1 MFFLSFAGKE
11 KTVQSNTQVNEHTI
25 KKVEF
30 QVKQQQETVQTNK
43 MDSALIKKEAAAAAA
58 AAVAAGQTDSQK
70 NMPVKTNTHLIT
82 PAQSIPDS
90 RPDTR
95 QTSQELISQSN
106 REARA
111 GGLKQQEGKVDMNV
125 NKQDK
130 GKVKATDHISQEST
144 KLPAGAKDKQNGMM
158 NGAMKCEESALMS
171 SHKVAGISKQQS
183 VPTAEGK
190 ANGGSQVQAVRSSM
204 APLPIGHLSPPV
216 IKLEPLEVKG
226 VGTCDEVQSM
236 EVR

>member
-1 MFFLSFAGKE
+1 M
-11 KTVQSNTQVNEHTI
+11 NEHTI

-43 MDSALIKKEAAAAAA
+43 MDNAVIKKEEAAATAAAAAA
-58 AAVAAGQTDSQK
+58 AAVSVAAGQMDSRK
-70 NMPVKTNTHLIT
+70 NMPVKTNTHLTT
-82 PAQSIPDS
+82 PAQSAPDS

-95 QTSQELISQSN
+95 QTSQELISQPN

-130 GKVKATDHISQEST
+130 GKVKATGHISEEST
-144 KLPAGAKDKQNGMM
+144 KLSAGTKDKRNGMM
-158 NGAMKCEESALMS
+158 NGAVKCEESALMS
-171 SHKVAGISKQQS
+171 SHKAAGISKQQS
-183 VPTAEGK
+183 MTTAEGK
-190 ANGGSQVQAVRSSM
+190 ANGGSQVQAVRPSI
-204 APLPIGHLSPPV
+204 APLPIRHVSPPV

-226 VGTCDEVQSM
+226 VGTCDDVQSM

>member
-1 MFFLSFAGKE
+1 M
-11 KTVQSNTQVNEHTI
+11 NEHTI

-30 QVKQQQETVQTNK
+30 QVKQQQDTVQTNK

-58 AAVAAGQTDSQK
+58 ATVAAGQTDSQK
-70 NMPVKTNTHLIT
+70 NMPVKTNTHLMT
-82 PAQSIPDS
+82 PAQSVPDS
-90 RPDTR
+90 TPDTR

-130 GKVKATDHISQEST
+130 GKVKATEHIREEPT
-144 KLPAGAKDKQNGMM
+144 KLKDKQNGMM
-158 NGAMKCEESALMS
+158 NGAVKCEESALMS
-171 SHKVAGISKQQS
+171 SHKAAGISKQQS

-190 ANGGSQVQAVRSSM
+190 ANGGSQVQAVRPSM

>member
-1 MFFLSFAGKE
+1 M
-11 KTVQSNTQVNEHTI
+11 NEHTI

-43 MDSALIKKEAAAAAA
+43 MDSALIKKEAAAAASA
-58 AAVAAGQTDSQK
+58 AAAAQTDSQK
-70 NMPVKTNTHLIT
+70 NMPVKTNTHLMT
-82 PAQSIPDS
+82 PAQSVPDS

-95 QTSQELISQSN
+95 ETSQELISQSN
-106 REARA
+106 TEARA
-111 GGLKQQEGKVDMNV
+111 AGLKQQEGKVGMNV

-130 GKVKATDHISQEST
+130 GKVKATDHISEEST
-144 KLPAGAKDKQNGMM
+144 KLPVGAKDKQNGMM
-158 NGAMKCEESALMS
+158 NGAMKCEESALTS
-171 SHKVAGISKQQS
+171 SHKAAGISKQQS

-190 ANGGSQVQAVRSSM
+190 ANGGSQVQAVRPSM

>member
-1 MFFLSFAGKE
+1 M
-11 KTVQSNTQVNEHTI
+11 NEHTI

-58 AAVAAGQTDSQK
+58 AAVTAGQTDSQK
-70 NMPVKTNTHLIT
+70 NIPVKTNTHPIT
-82 PAQSIPDS
+82 PAQSVPDS
-90 RPDTR
+90 RQDTR

-111 GGLKQQEGKVDMNV
+111 GGLKQLEGKVDMNV

-130 GKVKATDHISQEST
+130 GKVKATDHISEEST
-144 KLPAGAKDKQNGMM
+144 KLRAGAKDKRNGMM

-171 SHKVAGISKQQS
+171 SHKAAGISKQQS

-190 ANGGSQVQAVRSSM
+190 VNGGSQVQAVRPSM

>member
-11 KTVQSNTQVNEHTI
+11 KTVQSNTQVNEHTN

-30 QVKQQQETVQTNK
+30 QVKQQQVTVQTNK
-43 MDSALIKKEAAAAAA
+43 MDSALIKKEAAA
-58 AAVAAGQTDSQK
+58 GQMDSQK
-70 NMPVKTNTHLIT
+70 NMPLKTNTHLIT
-82 PAQSIPDS
+82 PAQSVPDS
-90 RPDTR
+90 TR

-130 GKVKATDHISQEST
+130 EKVKARHHISEEST
-144 KLPAGAKDKQNGMM
+144 NLPAGAKDKQNGMM
-158 NGAMKCEESALMS
+158 NGAMKCQESALMS
-171 SHKVAGISKQQS
+171 SHEAAGISKQQS

-190 ANGGSQVQAVRSSM
+190 ANGGCQVQAVRPSM
-204 APLPIGHLSPPV
+204 GPLPIGHLSPPV

-226 VGTCDEVQSM
+226 VGICDEVQSM

>member
-1 MFFLSFAGKE
+1 M
-11 KTVQSNTQVNEHTI
+11 NEHTI

-43 MDSALIKKEAAAAAA
+43 MDSALIKKEAAAAA
-58 AAVAAGQTDSQK
+58 VAAGQMDSQK
-70 NMPVKTNTHLIT
+70 NMPVKTNTHLMT
-82 PAQSIPDS
+82 PAPEHQSVPDS
-90 RPDTR
+90 R

-130 GKVKATDHISQEST
+130 GKVKATDHISEEST

-171 SHKVAGISKQQS
+171 SHKTAGISKQQS

-190 ANGGSQVQAVRSSM
+190 ANGGSQVQAVRPSM